1 MPICSLAP
9 SPVTAAWGRGG
20 GGWMPAVPGVDPP
33 EGRGALS
40 KTLELCGARD
50 SFKTAMSAAAS
61 LGAQSQ
67 KKMQEVISKIPR
79 TAAYET
85 FPGVTNFSVLCSPMS
100 PSTPIPA
107 ALAPHTLK
115 K

>member
-1 MPICSLAP
+1 MLSGSL
-9 SPVTAAWGRGG
+9 SSHSGVGVGWGG
-20 GGWMPAVPGVDPP
+20 GSQQSPGWIRLKEEGHFLKHFNSAVP
-33 EGRGALS
+33 
-40 KTLELCGARD
+40 D
-50 SFKTAMSAAAS
+50 SFETAMSAAAS

-85 FPGVTNFSVLCSPMS
+85 FPGVTNFSVLCPPMS

-107 ALAPHTLK
+107 AFAPHTLK